1 MLTKRN
7 IRYLKG
13 LAQKEKSL
21 FQVGKNEITDAHK
34 KLFDDALNA
43 RELIKISV
51 LTSVT
56 SEVEELALNVARLV
70 NADLIEVK
78 GRTFVLYRKNPKD
91 LKIKL
96 PL

>member
-1 MLTKRN
+1 MISKKDK
-7 IRYLKG
+7 RYLKG

-21 FQVGKNEITDAHK
+21 FQIGKNEVAEAHK
-34 KLFDDALNA
+34 KLFDDALSA

-51 LTSVT
+51 LTTVT
-56 SEVEELALNVARLV
+56 SEVEELALAVARLV

-91 LKIKL
+91 IKIKF

>member
-1 MLTKRN
+1 MLTKK
-7 IRYLKG
+7 ISAFLKG

-21 FQVGKNEITDAHK
+21 FQIGKNEITGKPAK
-34 KLFDDALNA
+34 NFDDALSA

-56 SEVEELALNVARLV
+56 GDIDELALNVARLA

-78 GRTFVLYRKNPKD
+78 EEPLFYTCKNLKD
-91 LKIKL
+91 IKIKF
-96 PL
+96 PV

>member
-1 MLTKRN
+1 MLTKKN
-7 IRYLKG
+7 IRFLKG

-21 FQVGKNEITDAHK
+21 FQIGKNEITESHK
-34 KLFDDALNA
+34 KLFDDALSA

-56 SEVEELALNVARLV
+56 GDIDELALNVARLA

-91 LKIKL
+91 IKIKF
-96 PL
+96 PV